1 MDNTTRRTSLIE
13 KIQGLRTSSVI
24 VYFTGDRLPFPAQ
37 IAEDAVLPIYRH
49 LLALRASK
57 RATKGIDLFLYTRG
71 GDVSVP
77 WRIISMLREYCD
89 KLSVLIP
96 YKAHSAGTMIAMGA
110 DEICMGPKAELGPI
124 DPTLSRRTSGAGT
137 VAPTEISVE
146 DVSSYISF
154 MQERARITDQSALAQ
169 VMCKLAEHVTP
180 LALGSVNRQ
189 YSHIRLVARKLLT
202 ARNLR
207 VEENKIAGIIEAL
220 TEKMYSHGHAIGR
233 KEAEELGL
241 PVVRPDATLES
252 AMWELYAEYEDA
264 LQLNATLD
272 GDDIL
277 SQHENEEDVS
287 VGTLPLAVIE
297 SSLRSDIFEATAILR
312 RRRQV
317 PVNPQIN
324 VNLNVGLPP
333 TVDMGALPQQVQ
345 QVLQQMINQLGVTIQ
360 QMVQREIVRQ
370 SPMVGYEWKA
380 FGGKWKTQVRTE
392 EHTDANQS

>member
-1 MDNTTRRTSLIE
+1 
-13 KIQGLRTSSVI
+13 
-24 VYFTGDRLPFPAQ
+24 
-37 IAEDAVLPIYRH
+37 
-49 LLALRASK
+49 
-57 RATKGIDLFLYTRG
+57 
-71 GDVSVP
+71 
-77 WRIISMLREYCD
+77 
-89 KLSVLIP
+89 
-96 YKAHSAGTMIAMGA
+96 
-110 DEICMGPKAELGPI
+110 
-124 DPTLSRRTSGAGT
+124 
-137 VAPTEISVE
+137 
-146 DVSSYISF
+146 

-241 PVVRPDATLES
+241 PVIRPDATLES

-272 GDDIL
+272 GDDVL
-277 SQHENEEDVS
+277 SQHENEEEVS

-297 SSLRSDIFEATAILR
+297 SSLRSDTFEATAILR
-312 RRRQV
+312 RKRQI
-317 PVNPQIN
+317 PANPQIN

-345 QVLQQMINQLGVTIQ
+345 QVLQQMINQMGVTIQ

-392 EHTDANQS
+392 EHTDAN